1 MRIKIINP
9 NTTASFTERC
19 LIAGRAVAA
28 PGTVILAGQPSRG
41 TPSVESYV
49 DEATAIL
56 GVIEQVRAG
65 EAEGVDGYVI
75 ACFGDTG
82 LEAAREVA
90 KGPVVGM
97 TEAALYAAALIA
109 PVFSIVTLPP
119 RTRAFA
125 ERVCVA
131 RGSRKALS
139 EGANHRRRRSR
150 LRRRGVCSHGAFYC
164 RSPPGHTRGQRGGD
178 YSGLRWL
185 QPLVEPLS
193 LTLGVPV
200 IEGVAA
206 AVKLAEALVAMRL
219 ATSKRGAWAI
229 RPRRPS
235 APEDRA
241 EDHHPQRAR
250 PDDGRGG
257 H

>member
-28 PGTVILAGQPSRG
+28 TDTVVLAGQPSRG
-41 TPSVESYV
+41 TASVESYV
-49 DEATAIL
+49 DEATATL
-56 GVIEQVRAG
+56 GVIEEVRAG
-65 EAEGVDGYVI
+65 EAEGVNGYVI

-90 KGPVVGM
+90 TGPVVGM

-119 RTRAFA
+119 RTRVFA
-125 ERVCVA
+125 QRVLWHAGLERRCPKVRAIDVTVLDCDDEASVVMEPFIAEA
-131 RGSRKALS
+131 RRAILEDHAEAIILGCA
-139 EGANHRRRRSR
+139 G
-150 LRRRGVCSHGAFYC
+150 
-164 RSPPGHTRGQRGGD
+164 
-178 YSGLRWL
+178 L

-206 AVKLAEALVAMRL
+206 AVKLVEALLAMRL
-219 ATSKRGAWAI
+219 ATSKRGAWGY
-229 RPRRPS
+229 P
-235 APEDRA
+235 
-241 EDHHPQRAR
+241 PQAGG
-250 PDDGRGG
+250 GRSGG
-257 H
+257 LR

>member
-9 NTTASFTERC
+9 NTTAPFTERC

-49 DEATAIL
+49 DEATGIL

-90 KGPVVGM
+90 TGPVVGM

-119 RTRAFA
+119 RTRVFA
-125 ERVCVA
+125 ERVLWHAGLERRCRIRTIDVA
-131 RGSRKALS
+131 VLDLEDEASVVMEPFIA
-139 EGANHRRRRSR
+139 EARRAI
-150 LRRRGVCSHGAFYC
+150 LEDNAEAIILGCAG
-164 RSPPGHTRGQRGGD
+164 
-178 YSGLRWL
+178 L
-185 QPLVEPLS
+185 QPLVESLS

-219 ATSKRGAWAI
+219 VTSKRGAWGYPPQAVE
-229 RPRRPS
+229 RP
-235 APEDRA
+235 
-241 EDHHPQRAR
+241 
-250 PDDGRGG
+250 GG
-257 H
+257 PR

>member
-28 PGTVILAGQPSRG
+28 PGTLILAGQPLRG

-82 LEAAREVA
+82 IEAAREVA
-90 KGPVVGM
+90 AGPVVGM

-125 ERVCVA
+125 ERVLWHAGLERRCPKVRTIDIAVLDCEDEAAVVMEPFIAEA
-131 RGSRKALS
+131 RRAILEDNAEAIILGCA
-139 EGANHRRRRSR
+139 G
-150 LRRRGVCSHGAFYC
+150 
-164 RSPPGHTRGQRGGD
+164 
-178 YSGLRWL
+178 L

-206 AVKLAEALVAMRL
+206 AVKLAEALIAMRL
-219 ATSKRGAWAI
+219 ATSKRGAWSYPPQARE
-229 RPRRPS
+229 RP
-235 APEDRA
+235 
-241 EDHHPQRAR
+241 
-250 PDDGRGG
+250 GG
-257 H
+257 SR

>member
-28 PGTVILAGQPSRG
+28 PGTLILAGQPASG
-41 TPSVESYV
+41 TASVESYV
-49 DEATAIL
+49 DEATATL

-65 EAEGVDGYVI
+65 EAEGVNGYVI

-90 KGPVVGM
+90 TGPVVGM

-119 RTRAFA
+119 RTRVFA
-125 ERVCVA
+125 ERVLWHAGLERRCPKVRAIDVTVLDCDDEASVVVEPFIAEA
-131 RGSRKALS
+131 RRAILEDHAEAIILGCA
-139 EGANHRRRRSR
+139 G
-150 LRRRGVCSHGAFYC
+150 
-164 RSPPGHTRGQRGGD
+164 
-178 YSGLRWL
+178 L

-206 AVKLAEALVAMRL
+206 AVKLVEALLAMRL
-219 ATSKRGAWAI
+219 TTSKRGAWGYPPQPAGG
-229 RPRRPS
+229 RP
-235 APEDRA
+235 
-241 EDHHPQRAR
+241 
-250 PDDGRGG
+250 GG
-257 H
+257 LR

>member
-9 NTTASFTERC
+9 NTTASFTE
-19 LIAGRAVAA
+19 LSLNAGRAVAA
-28 PGTVILAGQPSRG
+28 PATQILAGQPLTG
-41 TPSVESYV
+41 TSSVECHV
-49 DEATAIL
+49 DEAVATL
-56 GVIEQVRAG
+56 GIIEAVRAG
-65 EAEGVDGYVI
+65 EADGVDGYVI

-90 KGPVVGM
+90 TGPVVGM

-125 ERVCVA
+125 ERVLWHAGLERRCPKVRTIDVTVLDCDDEASVVMEPFIAEA
-131 RGSRKALS
+131 RRAILEDNAEAIILGCA
-139 EGANHRRRRSR
+139 G
-150 LRRRGVCSHGAFYC
+150 
-164 RSPPGHTRGQRGGD
+164 
-178 YSGLRWL
+178 L

-206 AVKLAEALVAMRL
+206 AVKLVEALLAMGL
-219 ATSKRGAWAI
+219 ATSKRGAWGYPPQAAE
-229 RPRRPS
+229 RP
-235 APEDRA
+235 
-241 EDHHPQRAR
+241 
-250 PDDGRGG
+250 GG
-257 H
+257 PR

>member
-28 PGTVILAGQPSRG
+28 AGTLVLAGQPSRG
-41 TPSVESYV
+41 TASVESYV
-49 DEATAIL
+49 DEATATL

-65 EAEGVDGYVI
+65 EAEGINGYVI

-90 KGPVVGM
+90 TGPVVGM
-97 TEAALYAAALIA
+97 TEAALYTAALIA

-119 RTRAFA
+119 RTRVFA
-125 ERVCVA
+125 ERVLWHAGLERRCPKVRAIDVTVLDCDDEASVVMEPFIAEA
-131 RGSRKALS
+131 RRAILEDHAEAIVLGCA
-139 EGANHRRRRSR
+139 G
-150 LRRRGVCSHGAFYC
+150 
-164 RSPPGHTRGQRGGD
+164 
-178 YSGLRWL
+178 L

-206 AVKLAEALVAMRL
+206 AVKLVEALLSMRL
-219 ATSKRGAWAI
+219 ATSKRGAWGY
-229 RPRRPS
+229 P
-235 APEDRA
+235 
-241 EDHHPQRAR
+241 PQLAG
-250 PDDGRGG
+250 GRSGG
-257 H
+257 LR

>member
-19 LIAGRAVAA
+19 LVAGRAVAA
-28 PGTVILAGQPSRG
+28 PGTLISAGHPSNG
-41 TPSVESYV
+41 PASVECYV
-49 DEATAIL
+49 DEANATL

-65 EAEGVDGYVI
+65 EVDGIDGYVI

-90 KGPVVGM
+90 AGPVVGM

-119 RTRAFA
+119 RTRVFA
-125 ERVCVA
+125 ERVLWHAGLERRCPKVRVIDVA
-131 RGSRKALS
+131 VLDCEDEAAAVM
-139 EGANHRRRRSR
+139 EPFVTEARRAI
-150 LRRRGVCSHGAFYC
+150 LEDHAEAIVLGCAG
-164 RSPPGHTRGQRGGD
+164 
-178 YSGLRWL
+178 L

-193 LTLGVPV
+193 ATLGVPV

-206 AVKLAEALVAMRL
+206 GVKLVEALLSLRL
-219 ATSKRGAWAI
+219 RTSKRGAWSY
-229 RPRRPS
+229 PS
-235 APEDRA
+235 QMAA
-241 EDHHPQRAR
+241 AR
-250 PDDGRGG
+250 PLGEV
-257 H
+257 